1 MMSQRCL
8 ADQVALV
15 TGGTSGIGLET
26 AAQAAEAG
34 AATVIINGRSAERG
48 AAACQAIATRAP
60 DTVVRFVAGDAGEPD
75 TIAALTQAA
84 HDAGG
89 LDLLMNAVPG
99 DAPPRPFERLD
110 ADMFEPLVRAH
121 LLGTFHL
128 THALLP
134 LLIARGGGTVLI
146 VASDAAKIPT
156 PGESVHGACMAA
168 LDMFARTLALEC
180 ARHRIRVHALT
191 PSLVGGTISHGR
203 MMADPF
209 SAKLFERAQSRA
221 VLGLPE
227 PTDLARVAI
236 FLASP
241 AAARMTGQSITVNGG
256 LAVA

>member
-1 MMSQRCL
+1 MSSDAL
-8 ADQVALV
+8 AGQIVLV
-15 TGGTSGIGLET
+15 TGATSGIGLET

-34 AATVIINGRSAERG
+34 AATVIVNGRSPERG
-48 AAACQAIATRAP
+48 VAAVEIIRSRAP
-60 DTVVRFVAGDAGEPD
+60 ATDIRFVNGDAGAPE
-75 TIAALTQAA
+75 TIAALMDVARL
-84 HDAGG
+84 AGG

-99 DAPPRPFERLD
+99 DIAPQPFERLD
-110 ADMFEPLVRAH
+110 PGSFAPLVEAH
-121 LLGTFHL
+121 LLGTFRV

-180 ARHRIRVHALT
+180 SRHKVRVHALT
-191 PSLVGGTISHGR
+191 PSLVGGTISHDR
-203 MMADPF
+203 IMAEPF
-209 SAKLFERAQSRA
+209 SARLFEKAAARAA
-221 VLGLPE
+221 LGLPE
-227 PTDLARVAI
+227 PADIARVAI